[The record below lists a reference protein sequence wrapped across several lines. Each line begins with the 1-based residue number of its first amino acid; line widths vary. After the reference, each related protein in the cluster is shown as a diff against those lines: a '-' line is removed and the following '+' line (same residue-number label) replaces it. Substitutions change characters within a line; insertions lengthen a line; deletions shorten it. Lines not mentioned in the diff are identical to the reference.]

1 MVAAIPGY
9 YSKNLCGQKAFKLVL
24 LKVILLSR
32 DLRFVNY
39 RERKSP
45 PLRWEGLEWRLTSSS
60 CRGHIPAF
68 LCISAGFSPIL
79 ICYLTLFLF
88 QLFLAL
94 QQLPP
99 KFLASDTNHCLVSLR
114 SLGRVGSAEQ
124 FFCFAWCWLGLQLSR
139 GSYELEYSSG
149 LSHRA
154 GGGCWLQDGSS
165 ANIPT
170 GTPHI
175 SSM

>member
-1 MVAAIPGY
+1 MEVE
-9 YSKNLCGQKAFKLVL
+9 LLVM
-24 LKVILLSR
+24 
-32 DLRFVNY
+32 
-39 RERKSP
+39 
-45 PLRWEGLEWRLTSSS
+45 
-60 CRGHIPAF
+60 RGHIPAF
-68 LCISAGFSPIL
+68 LCISAGFFPIL

-139 GSYELEYSSG
+139 SSYELEYSSG